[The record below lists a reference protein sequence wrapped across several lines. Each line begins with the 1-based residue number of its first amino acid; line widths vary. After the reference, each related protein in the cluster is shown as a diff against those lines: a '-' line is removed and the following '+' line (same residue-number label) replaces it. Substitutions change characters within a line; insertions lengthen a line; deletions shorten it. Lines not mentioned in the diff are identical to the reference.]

1 MSALAPTGTA
11 WRSWC
16 PPLFRA
22 LCSNGIFIQ
31 VKENEAGITI
41 DTWLR
46 NEGSKPV
53 SGPISDRWTRFN
65 SSGRFGSIEWAD
77 SVDPSHKAGYAY
89 AWLPDENGKV
99 APRNSTL
106 NPGDEIKI
114 ERFVAVG
121 KSPAHALGVVA
132 AKLGKTGRLKLS
144 ITGLTRNPYLRL
156 RSTFASKEST
166 VRGYPDEDGKIEIQ
180 LPVGSWKVSAWIL
193 DGKPKSFTLRSRTGK
208 PSRKAFR

>member
-1 MSALAPTGTA
+1 MDDSERYGAEGESKDEAVARLAKLSPIEFG
-11 WRSWC
+11 
-16 PPLFRA
+16 
-22 LCSNGIFIQ
+22 Q

-53 SGPISDRWTRFN
+53 SGPISDQWTRFN

-77 SVDPSHKAGYAY
+77 SVDPSDKAGYAY

-99 APRNSTL
+99 TPRNSTL

-114 ERFVAVG
+114 RRFVAVG

-132 AKLGKTGRLKLS
+132 AKLGKTGQLKLNV
-144 ITGLTRNPYLRL
+144 TGTDKKQ
-156 RSTFASKEST
+156 SKIIVNT
-166 VRGYPDEDGKIEIQ
+166 NQV
-180 LPVGSWKVSAWIL
+180 
-193 DGKPKSFTLRSRTGK
+193 
-208 PSRKAFR
+208 